1 MFLVFFQGAIAGGI
15 VGILV
20 VSLTVI
26 SLIVCRRRY
35 GYYTHDIDLTEIH

>member
-1 MFLVFFQGAIAGGI
+1 MISKYIFLGAIAGGI

-26 SLIVCRRRY
+26 SLIICRRR
-35 GYYTHDIDLTEIH
+35 